1 MPQSVAPGLLRRR
14 ISIRFLFPMMSA
26 RSAAV
31 LFVSSNDPLHQ
42 RMTDDIA
49 FGEFDDSNTFG
60 VAQNA
65 MRFEQAG
72 LFVRRQIDLG
82 FVPGNNGFRI
92 DAQPSQKH

>member
-1 MPQSVAPGLLRRR
+1 MPRSVAPGLLPRR

-31 LFVSSNDPLHQ
+31 LFVSSNDPLYQ
-42 RMTDDIA
+42 RMADNVA
-49 FGEFDDSNTFG
+49 FGEFDHSNAFG

-72 LFVRRQIDLG
+72 LFVRGQIDLDRKSTRMNSSHITISYA
-82 FVPGNNGFRI
+82 V
-92 DAQPSQKH
+92 